1 MDTIIWVMIVESRL
15 ERYRNRKKLAFLR
28 FVKLIVIF
36 SLIAILIVLLMR
48 VNKTIIDLNVL
59 ENTDLL
65 LLDIY
70 NKTLTIF
77 GKTYYITK

>member
-1 MDTIIWVMIVESRL
+1 MIVESRL